1 MSPIRLCALLLGAL
15 LAVVPAGRPALA
27 GVFDPATFTLEN
39 GMQVVVISNHRV
51 PIVSHMVWYKVGAAD
66 EEPGKSGLAHLL
78 EHLMFKGT
86 PSIPPGEF
94 SKIVARNGG
103 RDNAFT
109 SSDYTGYYQNVA
121 ADKLELVMRME
132 ADRMRNLVLDEANFR
147 TELDVVLEE
156 RRSRTDNNPAALL
169 SEQMEAALYLNSPY
183 HRPVIG
189 WPDEIAA
196 LSRDDALAFYRRWYA
211 PNNAILVVAGDVT
224 PETVR
229 PLAEKYYGTI
239 ARADTPPRA
248 RTEEPPH
255 RAERRVVLKDG
266 RVAQPS
272 WSRLYLAPS
281 LGAGARDMAYPLEVL
296 ADLVGGG
303 ATARLYRSL
312 VVEKGAAA
320 AISADYDPVAVGRTV
335 FRVAATPRPGV
346 PLDKLEALIEQEL
359 ARIVKEGFT
368 PDEIERAKTRLRA
381 SAAYGRDS
389 LHTGAQTLGQ
399 ALASGVSVEEVEAW
413 PDRIEAVTPEQVAK
427 AAASV
432 FNPVSSVTGLLLP
445 DPAAAK
451 PGQGRAVMPSPDRS
465 AKGVH

>member
-1 MSPIRLCALLLGAL
+1 MSPIRMCMLVLGML
-15 LAVVPAGRPALA
+15 LAALPVRA
-27 GVFDPATFTLEN
+27 AVFDPVTFTLSN

-51 PIVSHMVWYKVGAAD
+51 PIVNHMVWYKVGAGD
-66 EEPGKSGLAHLL
+66 EEPGRSGLAHLL

-86 PSIPPGEF
+86 PSTPPGEF

-109 SSDYTGYYQNVA
+109 SSDYTGYYQDVA
-121 ADKLELVMRME
+121 ADKLELVMRLE

-147 TELDVVLEE
+147 TERDVVLEE

-169 SEQMEAALYLNSPY
+169 NEQMEAALYLNSPY
-183 HRPVIG
+183 HRPIIG

-196 LSRDDALAFYRRWYA
+196 LSLDDALAFYRRWYA

-224 PETVR
+224 AEQVR
-229 PLAEKYYGTI
+229 PLAEKYYGVL
-239 ARADTPPRA
+239 ARAETPARA

-281 LGAGARDMAYPLEVL
+281 LGAGARDLAYPLEVL
-296 ADLVGGG
+296 ADLVGEG
-303 ATARLYRSL
+303 TTSRLYRTL
-312 VVEKGAAA
+312 VVDKGAAA
-320 AISADYDPVAVGRTV
+320 AISADYDPIAVGQTS
-335 FRVAATPRPGV
+335 FRVSAMPRPGV
-346 PLDKLEALIEQEL
+346 PLEKLEALIEQEL
-359 ARIVKEGFT
+359 ARIVKDGFSA
-368 PDEIERAKTRLRA
+368 EEVERAKSRLRA

-399 ALASGVSVEEVEAW
+399 ALASGISVDEVEAW
-413 PDRIEAVTPEQVAK
+413 PDRITAVTPEQVAR
-427 AAASV
+427 AAATV
-432 FNPVSSVTGLLLP
+432 FKPTSSVTGLLLP
-445 DPAAAK
+445 DLAAAK
-451 PGQGRAVMPSPDRS
+451 PGQGRAVMALPDRS
-465 AKGVH
+465 TKGVH